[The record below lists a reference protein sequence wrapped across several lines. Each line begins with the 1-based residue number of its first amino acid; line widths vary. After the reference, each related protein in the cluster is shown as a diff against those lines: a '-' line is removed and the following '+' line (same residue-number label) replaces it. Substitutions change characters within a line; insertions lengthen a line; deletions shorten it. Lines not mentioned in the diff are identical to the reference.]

1 MKWENYSRLKGKH
14 SALSPSSCYWIFDD
28 ENDFEK
34 RYCNSFSTTIGTLLH
49 DQACKYIQN
58 GPKIGFRMS
67 KKSKNDVL
75 INLLDAGVPFGV
87 MDYIDFDG
95 MYDNMTRYVN
105 DAIGYEMDPE
115 VCLYFSENCFGHAD
129 AISYNEVKGMLRIH
143 DLKTGAHPCDVRQL
157 MIYAADFCL
166 EQQIS
171 PYDISFELRIYQNND
186 FKQWNPSSDD
196 INVIMNALKR
206 NSKIILNKMKREE

>member
-34 RYCNSFSTTIGTLLH
+34 RYCNSYSTTIGTLLH

-143 DLKTGAHPCDVRQL
+143 DLKTGYSAVKMDQL
-157 MIYAADFCL
+157 IAYSALFFLNYPWVKMKDTSI
-166 EQQIS
+166 
-171 PYDISFELRIYQNND
+171 ELRIYQTGKD
-186 FKQWNPSSDD
+186 ILTANPSVDD
-196 INVIMNALKR
+196 IIPVME
-206 NSKIILNKMKREE
+206 KIKLFDGFINKMKG

>member
-28 ENDFEK
+28 EDDFEK
-34 RYCNSFSTTIGTLLH
+34 RYCNSYSTTIGTLLH
-49 DQACKYIQN
+49 DQACKYITN
-58 GPKIGFRMS
+58 GPKIGFRMT

-95 MYDNMTRYVN
+95 MYDNVVRYVN
-105 DAIGYEMDPE
+105 DAIGFGMAPE

-129 AISYNEVKGMLRIH
+129 AISYNETKGMLRIH
-143 DLKTGAHPCDVRQL
+143 DLKTGYSAVKMEQL
-157 MIYAADFCL
+157 ISYAALFFLNYPWVKLKDT
-166 EQQIS
+166 EI
-171 PYDISFELRIYQNND
+171 ELRIYQTGKD
-186 FKQWNPSSDD
+186 ILTANPPVDD
-196 INVIMNALKR
+196 IVPVME
-206 NSKIILNKMKREE
+206 KIKLFDGFINKMKG